1 MPPITQHPSY
11 KTTFEPPP
19 WFAPSVGNAIGK
31 RPYIYRG
38 ELPPIQSRAIISSRL
53 RHPLYEQLPW
63 FAALNKCLAQASQ
76 QTQLILTIPQ
86 TTTHEFIHAR
96 QKKLAF
102 ALGTIHCYSNPAQW
116 AAIVNNP
123 QSKLSAPY
131 DVLTG
136 PAVNTAATANNN
148 ISPLRPA
155 LRDRI
160 LIASANIIDVLQ
172 LRRNSLLESLL
183 HNRQPDNVRCLQVK
197 SPPVRAGKL
206 KPCTSASTI
215 VLPDWFTSENY
226 LGHWTR
232 DCDGPWPD
240 ETRQHWINQLL
251 DQLPQSNH
259 AALNT
264 LRRIIASNTLTA
276 ASKTIQ
282 GELPLTCFTRVPIT
296 QWSANHVYRPHLQ
309 RWDFCPDGLLINR
322 DWLQTQGLHPVSYGT
337 QQQFNTLTITDRRY
351 FQINE
356 GSIDWRVEQEERV
369 AGDLD
374 LRSANSNDII
384 FFTENQADALQLQ
397 ASCRWPVLSFGELC
411 HNKIVAPNIV
421 ERQLRG
427 TL

>member
-1 MPPITQHPSY
+1 MPSITQHPSY
-11 KTTFEPPP
+11 ITTFEPPP
-19 WFAPSVGNAIGK
+19 WFDPSVVNAIGK
-31 RPYIYRG
+31 RPYIYRD

-53 RHPLYEQLPW
+53 KHPLYEQLPW
-63 FAALNKCLAQASQ
+63 FAALNECLAQAFQ
-76 QTQLILTIPQ
+76 QTQLILTIPH
-86 TTTHEFIHAR
+86 TTTHEFILAR

-102 ALGTIHCYSNPAQW
+102 SLGTIHCYSNPNQW
-116 AAIVNNP
+116 AAIANNP
-123 QSKLSAPY
+123 QSNLSAPY
-131 DVLTG
+131 DVLAG
-136 PAVNTAATANNN
+136 PAVNITTTGKNNH
-148 ISPLRPA
+148 SPLRPA
-155 LRDRI
+155 LRDRM

-172 LRRNSLLESLL
+172 LRSNSLLESLL
-183 HNRQPDNVRCLQVK
+183 HTRQSDNVRRLQAK
-197 SPPVRAGKL
+197 SPPAKTSKF
-206 KPCTSASTI
+206 KPSTSTRTI

-240 ETRQHWINQLL
+240 ETRQQWINQLL

-282 GELPLTCFTRVPIT
+282 GKIPMTCFTRVPIT

-322 DWLQTQGLHPVSYGT
+322 DWLQTQGLRPVSYGT
-337 QQQFNTLTITDRRY
+337 RQQFNTLASTDRRY

-356 GSIDWRVEQEERV
+356 GSIDWRVEQEDRV
-369 AGDLD
+369 EGDLD
-374 LRSANSNDII
+374 LRSATTNDII
-384 FFTENQADALQLQ
+384 VFTENQADVLQLQ
-397 ASCRWPVLSFGELC
+397 TSCRWPVLSFGELC
-411 HNKIVAPNIV
+411 QNKIITPNIV
-421 ERQLRG
+421 EHQLRG

>member
-31 RPYIYRG
+31 RLYIYSG

-53 RHPLYEQLPW
+53 RRPLYEQLPW
-63 FAALNKCLAQASQ
+63 FAALNKCLVQASQ

-102 ALGTIHCYSNPAQW
+102 SLGTIHCYSNPAQW

-123 QSKLSAPY
+123 PSKLSAPY

-136 PAVNTAATANNN
+136 PAVNTSDTANNI

-155 LRDRI
+155 LRDRV

-172 LRRNSLLESLL
+172 LRKNSLLGSLL
-183 HNRQPDNVRCLQVK
+183 HTRQSDNVRYLQVK
-197 SPPVRAGKL
+197 SPTVRAGKL
-206 KPCTSASTI
+206 KPCTSTSTI
-215 VLPDWFTSENY
+215 VLPDWFTSKNY

-232 DCDGPWPD
+232 KCDGPWPD

-282 GELPLTCFTRVPIT
+282 GELRLTCFTRVPIA
-296 QWSANHVYRPHLQ
+296 QWPANHVYRPHLQ

-322 DWLQTQGLHPVSYGT
+322 DWLQTQGLHRVSYGT

-351 FQINE
+351 FQISE

-411 HNKIVAPNIV
+411 HNKIIAPNIV
-421 ERQLRG
+421 ER
-427 TL
+427 

>member
-11 KTTFEPPP
+11 KTTFDPPP
-19 WFAPSVGNAIGK
+19 WFAPSVGNAIGT
-31 RPYIYRG
+31 RPYIYRR

-63 FAALNKCLAQASQ
+63 FAALNECLAQASQ

-131 DVLTG
+131 DVLAG
-136 PAVNTAATANNN
+136 PAVNITTTANNN
-148 ISPLRPA
+148 ISPLCPA
-155 LRDRI
+155 LRDRM

-172 LRRNSLLESLL
+172 LRNNSFLIPLLQDKPT
-183 HNRQPDNVRCLQVK
+183 NQVRYLQVK
-197 SPPVRAGKL
+197 TPTTRAIKL
-206 KPCTSASTI
+206 QPFNSTRTI
-215 VLPDWFTSENY
+215 TFPDWFTCENY

-251 DQLPQSNH
+251 DELPQSNH
-259 AALNT
+259 TALNT
-264 LRRIIASNTLTA
+264 LRRIIASKTLTG
-276 ASKTIQ
+276 ASKTIR
-282 GELPLTCFTRVPIT
+282 GALPMTCFTRVPIT
-296 QWSANHVYRPHLQ
+296 QWSANHIYRPHLQ
-309 RWDFCPDGLLINR
+309 RWDFCPDGVLINR
-322 DWLQTQGLHPVSYGT
+322 DWLQTQGLRPVSYGT
-337 QQQFNTLTITDRRY
+337 HQQYNTLSASDRRY
-351 FQINE
+351 FQVNE

-374 LRSANSNDII
+374 LRSATSSDLI
-384 FFTENQADALQLQ
+384 FFTEHQADAQHLQ
-397 ASCRWPVLSFGELC
+397 ASCRWPVLSFAELC
-411 HNKIVAPNIV
+411 RNKIATSNIV
-421 ERQLRG
+421 DQQLRG